1 MKEEGSSAPEV
12 EGSVKEEGR
21 EGVPSRATPH
31 THTHNT
37 HTHTHSSD
45 VYACPF
51 TIIVQL
57 RQQTHHNIQYKK
69 KRMIIMKVVWSL

>member
-31 THTHNT
+31 THTQHT
-37 HTHTHSSD
+37 HTHTHTLTAQMSMRVHLQSLSSYD
-45 VYACPF
+45 NKH
-51 TIIVQL
+51 TIIYN
-57 RQQTHHNIQYKK
+57 T
-69 KRMIIMKVVWSL
+69 KRRE